1 MKNHLLFYIF
11 FAGLFVVIPTQAYSE
26 KLDYV
31 LQGFGYGVLENTVA
45 KISIQANLTQAEKN
59 KPITFQNGHTVISG
73 SIHPIIELKVT
84 FPQNQRSIKLVAM
97 TDDDISINIAG
108 RLVASNQHDSIF
120 AVRGNIEEDNS
131 SDKIYYLL
139 SLKQVIKSQTEKTEK
154 TGHDVLIEKQV
165 MPRQKKELTM
175 EVNHNFRNYWNENYK
190 VFVKVFD
197 KSINPRPNF
206 DDYFGTL
213 DGVQINVTLANLD
226 GTSKYAFG
234 GVTKNNGYWEGS
246 QYLPENISRPGKYNV
261 TVVATRG
268 DDVTSKSF
276 TMFLFGIAANRVTIT
291 NGTAP

>member
-1 MKNHLLFYIF
+1 MKIHLLFCIF
-11 FAGLFVVIPTQAYSE
+11 LAGIFVVIPTEAYSE

-59 KPITFQNGHTVISG
+59 KPITFQNGQAVLG
-73 SIHPIIELKVT
+73 DGVHPITDLKVT
-84 FPQNQRSIKLVAM
+84 FLQNQRSIKLVAM
-97 TDDDISINIAG
+97 IDDGISINIAG
-108 RLVASNQHDSIF
+108 RLAASNQHDSIF
-120 AVRGNIEEDNS
+120 QVRGNIDEKNS
-131 SDKIYYLL
+131 SDKVYYFL
-139 SLKQVIKSQTEKTEK
+139 SLKQIIKSQSEK

-175 EVNHNFRNYWNENYK
+175 EVNHIFRNYWNENYK

-213 DGVQINVTLANLD
+213 NGIQINVTLANLD

-246 QYLPENISRPGKYNV
+246 QYLPENISKPGKYNV

-268 DDVTSKSF
+268 DDVTSKSL
-276 TMFLFGIAANRVTIT
+276 TMFLIGTPSNRVTIT
-291 NGTAP
+291 NGTAS